1 MGATGGTGRELIRQ
15 ALSRGHRVRA
25 VARTPSRLTSDPYL
39 PADHPDLTV
48 ITADVL
54 DPAALKRALDGAEII
69 VSALGITSGGPSAAP
84 GPSGPGMGVVR
95 PGFTGGGVL
104 GASGLGVNGGEAA
117 VVAGSD
123 GTGGPGVSGS
133 EAAVVAGSDG
143 IGGAGGTG
151 GLGVSGVS
159 GGLGVSGGEAAG
171 VAGLGLAGGVAL
183 GVLAAGARGAAAS
196 GARVVWL
203 SALGV
208 GPSAAAAG
216 FLTRALL
223 GVFMRKELPD
233 RVAAA
238 ETVLAAGG
246 TVVHAGPLSD
256 GPLSASRRILTLSEL
271 PRSLFPARVSR
282 ATVAAAMLDE
292 VESGRFMGR
301 PVVVVS

>member
-54 DPAALKRALDGAEII
+54 DPAALKQALGGAEII
-69 VSALGITSGGPSAAP
+69 VSALGITSGDPSAAP
-84 GPSGPGMGVVR
+84 GPSGPGMGVAG

-104 GASGLGVNGGEAA
+104 GASGPGINGGEAA
-117 VVAGSD
+117 VAAGSD
-123 GTGGPGVSGS
+123 GAGSAGATGGPGVSGS
-133 EAAVVAGSDG
+133 EAAGMARLS
-143 IGGAGGTG
+143 
-151 GLGVSGVS
+151 
-159 GGLGVSGGEAAG
+159 
-171 VAGLGLAGGVAL
+171 LAGGATL

-208 GPSAAAAG
+208 GPSATAAG

-233 RVAAA
+233 RVAAT

-256 GPLSASRRILTLSEL
+256 GPLSASRRILTLPEL

-292 VESGRFMGR
+292 VESGRFIGR